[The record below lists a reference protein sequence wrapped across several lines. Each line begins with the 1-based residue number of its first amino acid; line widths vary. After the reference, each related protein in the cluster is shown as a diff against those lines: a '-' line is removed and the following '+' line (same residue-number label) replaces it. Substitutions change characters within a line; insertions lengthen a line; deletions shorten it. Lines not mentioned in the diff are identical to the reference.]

1 MKASLEAKKTEY
13 RGVVLESE
21 TPEEKEVLNR
31 IWSGHGRP
39 VEIARLL
46 NNQVKLVIA
55 PTPQGGESQ
64 VSSVS
69 TGEGWQGALSDREEK

>member
-1 MKASLEAKKTEY
+1 MKASLEAKQIEY
-13 RGVVLESE
+13 RGVLLESE
-21 TPEEKEVLNR
+21 TPEEKEVLKR
-31 IWSGHGRP
+31 IWSGQGRP

-55 PTPQGGESQ
+55 PTPQGGEGQ

-69 TGEGWQGALSDREEK
+69 TGEGWQGALSDRQDR